1 MRFTHVFGSHSDDG
15 LQDSSQRILGG
26 LLELGWDFEG
36 VGYLNRRV
44 SNLMDKFVGILMQIH
59 TQLQGVHILNEFLV
73 VEDQVKVSDEED
85 GLEFLGWDFMNGP
98 LIPFF
103 DVVGEEFECFVE
115 LFVEELMEHQ
125 PYQHLINFDLGTNLN
140 DFLFAE
146 VPENDEGRLLN
157 IITMELES
165 TISDEFMN

>member
-1 MRFTHVFGSHSDDG
+1 M
-15 LQDSSQRILGG
+15 
-26 LLELGWDFEG
+26 ELGWDFEG

-115 LFVEELMEHQ
+115 LFVEELMEH
-125 PYQHLINFDLGTNLN
+125 
-140 DFLFAE
+140 
-146 VPENDEGRLLN
+146 
-157 IITMELES
+157 
-165 TISDEFMN
+165 